1 MVFER
6 IKEMI
11 EDILREET
19 EISPE
24 TRLMADLGFDSLD
37 IVELVFDLED
47 EYEIEITEEE
57 REKIRTVAD
66 LVSKIEENI

>member
-24 TRLMADLGFDSLD
+24 TRLIADLGFDSLD

-66 LVSKIEENI
+66 LVNVIESKM